1 MSVTVP
7 ERTSENRKCQKG
19 RKGFPPGTER
29 KSAGFSEKLYRD
41 SFARYPADYICQDQY
56 GKALYGAVTAF
67 PELLQKYG
75 YFGVKLLA
83 EGRVRYFAN
92 LQEWYRYIE
101 KNVDFMFG
109 TRIHGNLISLL
120 AGNPR
125 VCIFIKATM
134 ICVCGNWP
142 NFMRCR

>member
-1 MSVTVP
+1 M
-7 ERTSENRKCQKG
+7 
-19 RKGFPPGTER
+19 
-29 KSAGFSEKLYRD
+29 
-41 SFARYPADYICQDQY
+41 
-56 GKALYGAVTAF
+56 TAF

-120 AGNPR
+120 AGKPACVYIHKGNYDLR
-125 VCIFIKATM
+125 VRELAEFYAVPIVTDEKRQTCTRFTGSRIIRNLTGSLKRTSG
-134 ICVCGNWP
+134 ISR
-142 NFMRCR
+142 NF